1 MDRPNHKRKID
12 FQSVISVFF
21 SSFNLIF
28 SSDFYFLG
36 IYSLRINWN
45 AATRE
50 SGSRRKQIIIII
62 VCFSVSI
69 FLFLFFCGRWFRLR
83 WSYLSIL
90 SLSSFFILLQWP
102 PQGRALPLDPPL
114 FGSLTFLWRVLL
126 AGRLSNG
133 PRLRFSY
140 FLGFFFFLFRL
151 DLVVWVSD
159 WLFVSRRFR
168 GPFLLGIW
176 TACLTRRRLSLRCV
190 VVRVFELMCLFRKF
204 VLSQL
209 GESLWWEENNL
220 AGKALCFL
228 LFFSFISFHFL
239 ALRGNWNSASV
250 QNVCRTRVF
259 LSHWLH

>member
-1 MDRPNHKRKID
+1 M
-12 FQSVISVFF
+12 
-21 SSFNLIF
+21 
-28 SSDFYFLG
+28 G
-36 IYSLRINWN
+36 IYSFRINWN

-50 SGSRRKQIIIII
+50 SGSGRKQIIILIIII

-69 FLFLFFCGRWFRLR
+69 FLFLFFRGRWFRLR

-114 FGSLTFLWRVLL
+114 FASLTFLWRVLL

-140 FLGFFFFLFRL
+140 FLGFFFSFSFSFLFRL

-168 GPFLLGIW
+168 GRFLLGIW
-176 TACLTRRRLSLRCV
+176 TACLRRRRLSLRCV
-190 VVRVFELMCLFRKF
+190 VVRVFELMFLFRKF

-228 LFFSFISFHFL
+228 LLFSFISFHFL
-239 ALRGNWNSASV
+239 ALRGIWNSASV

-259 LSHWLH
+259 LSYWLH